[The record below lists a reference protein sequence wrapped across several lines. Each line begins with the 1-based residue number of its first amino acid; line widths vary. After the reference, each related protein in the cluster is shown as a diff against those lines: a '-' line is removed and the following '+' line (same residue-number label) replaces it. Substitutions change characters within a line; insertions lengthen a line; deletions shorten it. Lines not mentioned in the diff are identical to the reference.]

1 MNIVRKRWKQNKKTM
16 LMEENWIFQPDKT
29 KDYSD
34 FDHME
39 WLLRELMGC
48 AEGLSKGD
56 SWSMIPECIHQ
67 ISEEKFKQLEGE
79 GNEEPRN

>member
-16 LMEENWIFQPDKT
+16 LMEEGWIFQPDKT

-39 WLLRELMGC
+39 WLLRELMGLSESL
-48 AEGLSKGD
+48 AEGD
-56 SWSMIPECIHQ
+56 SWKMIADCIHH
-67 ISEEKFKQLEGE
+67 ISEEKYKNPEE
-79 GNEEPRN
+79 GNNEESIN

>member
-1 MNIVRKRWKQNKKTM
+1 MNIVRKRWKQNKQTM
-16 LMEENWIFQPDKT
+16 MMEENWIFQPDKT

-39 WLLRELMGC
+39 WLLRELMGLSESL
-48 AEGLSKGD
+48 AEGD
-56 SWSMIPECIHQ
+56 SWKMIADCIHH
-67 ISEEKFKQLEGE
+67 ISEEKYKTPEEE